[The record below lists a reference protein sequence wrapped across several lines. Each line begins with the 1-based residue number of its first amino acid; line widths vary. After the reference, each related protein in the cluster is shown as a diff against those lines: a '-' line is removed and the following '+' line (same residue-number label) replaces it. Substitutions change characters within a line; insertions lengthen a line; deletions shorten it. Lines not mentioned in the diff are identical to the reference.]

1 VTRCVCEKNAQNVA
15 RPVFVEIKKNYT
27 GKSSSKLLASS
38 VMLKN
43 CPSKNRLNSFNLVTL
58 LKRWE
63 IADTSIFQ
71 SEIST
76 ASA

>member
-1 VTRCVCEKNAQNVA
+1 
-15 RPVFVEIKKNYT
+15 
-27 GKSSSKLLASS
+27 
-38 VMLKN
+38 MLKN